1 MNALSDMAPAELPMP
16 EDPPRDGA
24 LRRLTRAF
32 VSLSAAAVLLPA
44 LLFAGGAWW
53 SWVQVRAEAEAR
65 LGRSVQMLREHALR
79 AFEAQ
84 ETAIT
89 AVERAMQG
97 LDWERIARSRELHD
111 TMRALEAVTG
121 VLSGIGLVAP
131 DGRMVA
137 VASQFPFTPVDVS
150 DREYLRAARAA
161 PPGKGTS
168 FVGEVVVS
176 RPRDVPVF
184 SLSRARHAEDGTFD
198 GMIVTAFAPD
208 YFSGFYTQ
216 IAESRRDAALLLRLD
231 GALLARAPPVPD
243 WTDREGNSR
252 LLPIATTAFQPT
264 VTRTLSGVDGV
275 ERLYAIQRLE
285 NYPVAVAYGLDA
297 SVLRAAWLRRTA
309 MLGGVCALT
318 AALLLGLTAH
328 AAGAA
333 RRERAEAERRAEAE
347 KARADAEAAMRGAQR
362 LEALGQ
368 VAAGVAHDFRNTVHA
383 VQSGARLAEQ
393 ALEHG
398 DTARAR
404 SLASMMADA
413 AARGAALTDRML
425 AMARGGSFAEA
436 EGLAMGRSDPA
447 QAVRETCDLLRPTL
461 DARIVLRC
469 VVAHDLPAAIVGDRA
484 GLEAAIINLAMNA
497 RDAMAGQG
505 TLRISAET
513 GTAGP
518 ATDAPEG
525 LAPGRYVRIVVA
537 DDGAGMDAATL
548 ARATE
553 AFFTTKPPG
562 KGTGLG
568 LATTRAFAAR
578 AGGALQIESSPERGT
593 TVTLWLPEVP
603 GAA

>member
-1 MNALSDMAPAELPMP
+1 
-16 EDPPRDGA
+16 
-24 LRRLTRAF
+24 
-32 VSLSAAAVLLPA
+32 
-44 LLFAGGAWW
+44 
-53 SWVQVRAEAEAR
+53 
-65 LGRSVQMLREHALR
+65 
-79 AFEAQ
+79 
-84 ETAIT
+84 
-89 AVERAMQG
+89 
-97 LDWERIARSRELHD
+97 
-111 TMRALEAVTG
+111 
-121 VLSGIGLVAP
+121 
-131 DGRMVA
+131 MVA
-137 VASQFPFTPVDVS
+137 VASRFPFTPLDVS
-150 DREYLRAARAA
+150 DREYFRAARAA
-161 PPGKGTS
+161 PPGRATS

-184 SLSRARHAEDGTFD
+184 SLSRARHAENGTFD
-198 GMIVTAFAPD
+198 GMIVTAFTPD
-208 YFSGFYTQ
+208 YFSEFYAQ
-216 IAESRRDAALLLRLD
+216 IAESPRDAALLLRLD

-243 WTDREGNSR
+243 WADRGTNNR
-252 LLPIATTAFQPT
+252 LLPIAAVAFQPT

-285 NYPVAVAYGLDA
+285 GYPVAVAYGLDA
-297 SVLRAAWLRRTA
+297 SVLHAAWLRRAA
-309 MLGGVCALT
+309 MLGGVCALA

-383 VQSGARLAEQ
+383 VQSGARMVEQ
-393 ALEHG
+393 ALDQG

-404 SLASMMADA
+404 SLASMMAEA

-425 AMARGGSFAEA
+425 AMARGGSFVEA
-436 EGLAMGRSDPA
+436 EGPAMGLSDPA
-447 QAVRETCDLLRPTL
+447 QAVRDSCDLLRPTL
-461 DARIVLRC
+461 DAGIALRC
-469 VVAHDLPAAIVGDRA
+469 AVARDLPATIVGDRA
-484 GLEAAIINLAMNA
+484 GLEAAIINLAINA

-505 TLRISAET
+505 VLRIAAEP
-513 GTAGP
+513 GTVGP
-518 ATDAPEG
+518 DAAAPLG

-537 DDGAGMDAATL
+537 DSGTGMDAATL

-578 AGGALQIESSPERGT
+578 AGGTLQIESNPGRGT
-593 TVTLWLPEVP
+593 TVTLWLPEAP
-603 GAA
+603 HPA